1 MKKIIKSRLPRFE
14 YETRNDDE
22 GEKPGGKKK
31 ERVVRIFNCSE
42 DVWPFIEAYGD
53 KKLQKWEIDENANLS
68 DKDLFSMA
76 EEFEFTFIT
85 PKSIDP
91 LFVEYYKKVC
101 MVRDLEILVPAK
113 HTGLLCEDVLN
124 DRVVMKRL
132 IQLGKEY
139 KRINIT
145 AYSTTSH
152 FLKLVDELKAEKV
165 EVRTSEAPKKA
176 NAWTVNFYGSKSGI
190 RQLTQING
198 AIRADLKM
206 PNGVISSG
214 IIDTAGIAA
223 NKYIKEGGVVIKTNK
238 GHSGAGVLIFHRGDL
253 PKKFVECEKEIIQLL
268 RKDAYWEKFPIVV
281 ESLVVPNPRIGG
293 GFPNAEFFI
302 RQDGEVEFQ
311 YYCGMRVNS
320 KGEFGGVE
328 IGEDVLPKRVASR
341 VTDIGYLIGEQF
353 SKDGYRGY
361 FDVDYIAAKGG
372 DIFVSESNVRVT
384 GGTHVYEAGKELVGR
399 NFTKKSFVVSN
410 NMYSIPPK
418 KFTFKKLHNLMEPIL
433 FSRKTKEGVVI
444 CSSNLLT
451 DGYLSYIVFGKNK
464 KRAETIEG
472 KMKGLL
478 GR

>member
-1 MKKIIKSRLPRFE
+1 VKKTKKTVNTEDPR
-14 YETRNDDE
+14 
-22 GEKPGGKKK
+22 GKKR

-53 KKLQKWEIDENANLS
+53 KKLQKWEIDENASLS

-85 PKSIDP
+85 PKAIDP
-91 LFVEYYKKVC
+91 LFVDYYKKLC
-101 MVRDLEILVPAK
+101 QVRDLEILVTK
-113 HTGLLCEDVLN
+113 RHTGKLCEDVLN

-139 KRINIT
+139 KLLNLT
-145 AYSTTSH
+145 AYSTTPY
-152 FLKLVDELKAEKV
+152 FLELVETLKNSGV
-165 EVRTSEAPKKA
+165 EVRTTEAPEKA

-206 PNGVISSG
+206 PDGVVSSG

-238 GHSGAGVLIFHRGDL
+238 GHSGAGVLIFRKREL
-253 PKKFVECEKEIIQLL
+253 PKKFADCEKKLVAIMK
-268 RKDAYWEKFPIVV
+268 KDAYWERFPIVV
-281 ESLVVPNPRIGG
+281 ESLVTPNPRIGG

-302 RQDGEVEFQ
+302 RQDGNVEFL
-311 YYCGMRVNS
+311 YYCGMRVNT

-361 FDVDYIAAKGG
+361 FDVDFIAAKGG
-372 DIFVSESNVRVT
+372 DVFVSESNVRVT
-384 GGTHVYEAGKELVGR
+384 GGTHVYEARKELVGR

-418 KFTFKKLHNLMEPIL
+418 KFTFKKLHKLMVPIL
-433 FSRKTKEGVVI
+433 FSRKTKEGLVI
-444 CSSNLLT
+444 CSSNLLY

-464 KRAETIEG
+464 KRAVMIEE
-472 KMKGLL
+472 KMKELL
-478 GR
+478 VK

>member
-1 MKKIIKSRLPRFE
+1 VKKTQKIKN
-14 YETRNDDE
+14 T
-22 GEKPGGKKK
+22 EKPGGKKR

-53 KKLQKWEIDENANLS
+53 KKLQKWEINENANLS

-85 PKSIDP
+85 PKAIDP
-91 LFVEYYKKVC
+91 LFVDYYKELC
-101 MVRDLEILVPAK
+101 QVRDLEILVPSK
-113 HTGLLCEDVLN
+113 HTGLLCKDAISDGAVI
-124 DRVVMKRL
+124 KRL
-132 IQLGKEY
+132 VQLGKEH
-139 KRINIT
+139 KRLNLT
-145 AYSTTSH
+145 AYSTTSY
-152 FLKLVDELKAEKV
+152 FLKLVELLRKKGV
-165 EVRTSEAPKKA
+165 DVRTYEAPERA

-206 PNGVISSG
+206 PEGVVSSG
-214 IIDTAGIAA
+214 IVDTAGIAA

-238 GHSGAGVLIFHRGDL
+238 GHSGAGVLIFNKGEL
-253 PKKFVECEKEIIQLL
+253 PKRFTDCEKKLVTIMK
-268 RKDAYWEKFPIVV
+268 KDAYWEKFPIVV
-281 ESLVVPNPRIGG
+281 ESLVIPNPRIGG

-302 RQDGEVEFQ
+302 RKDGEVEFL
-311 YYCGMRVNS
+311 YYCGMRVNN

-372 DIFVSESNVRVT
+372 GIYVSESNVRVT

-410 NMYSIPPK
+410 NMYNIPPK
-418 KFTFKKLHNLMEPIL
+418 KFTFKKLHKLMEPIL
-433 FSRKTKEGVVI
+433 FSRRTKEGLVI
-444 CSSNLLT
+444 CSSNLLP

-464 KRAETIEG
+464 KRAEKIEG
-472 KMKGLL
+472 QMKELL
-478 GR
+478 EQ

>member
-1 MKKIIKSRLPRFE
+1 MKK
-14 YETRNDDE
+14 TRKTNKK
-22 GEKPGGKKK
+22 EKPGGKKR

-42 DVWPFIEAYGD
+42 DVWPFIESYGD
-53 KKLQKWEIDENANLS
+53 KKLQKWEISENANLS

-91 LFVEYYKKVC
+91 LFVEYYKNLC
-101 MVRDLEILVPAK
+101 MVRDLEVLVPVK
-113 HTGLLCEDVLN
+113 HTGQLCKDAM
-124 DRVVMKRL
+124 DDKGVMRRL

-139 KRINIT
+139 NRLNLT

-152 FLKLVDELKAEKV
+152 FLEMVGKLRAKGI
-165 EVRTSEAPKKA
+165 EVRTSEAPEKA

-206 PNGVISSG
+206 PDGVVSSG

-238 GHSGAGVLIFHRGDL
+238 GHSGAGVLIFKTGDL
-253 PKKFVECEKEIIQLL
+253 PKKFTECEKKIVAIL

-281 ESLVVPNPRIGG
+281 ESLINPNPRIGG

-302 RQDGEVEFQ
+302 RPDGEVEFL
-311 YYCGMRVNS
+311 YYCGMRVNH

-328 IGEDVLPKRVASR
+328 IGEEVLPKRVASR

-353 SKDGYRGY
+353 SQDGYRGY
-361 FDVDYIAAKGG
+361 FDVDFIAAKGG
-372 DIFVSESNVRVT
+372 GLFVSESNVRVT

-399 NFTKKSFVVSN
+399 NFTKRSFVLSN
-410 NMYSIPPK
+410 NMYGIPPK
-418 KFTFKKLHNLMEPIL
+418 KFTFKKLYKQMAPIL
-433 FSRKTKEGVVI
+433 FSRKSKEGMVI
-444 CSSNLLT
+444 CSSNLLA
-451 DGYLSYIVFGKNK
+451 DGYLSYIIFGKNK
-464 KRAETIEG
+464 KRAVTVEEE
-472 KMKGLL
+472 MKKLL
-478 GR
+478 VLPFR

>member
-1 MKKIIKSRLPRFE
+1 MK
-14 YETRNDDE
+14 E
-22 GEKPGGKKK
+22 GAGGKKR

-53 KKLQKWEIDENANLS
+53 KKLQKWEINENANLS

-91 LFVEYYKKVC
+91 LFVEYYKRLC
-101 MVRDLEILVPAK
+101 AVRDLEILVPAK
-113 HTGLLCEDVLN
+113 HTGLLCEDVMK
-124 DRVVMKRL
+124 DKMAMKRL
-132 IQLGKEY
+132 LQLGKEY
-139 KRINIT
+139 KRLNLT
-145 AYSTTSH
+145 AYSTTPY
-152 FLKLVDELKAEKV
+152 FLKLVEMLRKEGV
-165 EVRTSEAPKKA
+165 EVRTSEAPEKT

-206 PNGVISSG
+206 PDGVVSSG

-238 GHSGAGVLIFHRGDL
+238 GHSGAGVLIFQKGEL
-253 PKKFVECEKEIIQLL
+253 PKRFTECERKIVEIMN
-268 RKDAYWEKFPIVV
+268 KDAYWEKFPIVV

-302 RQDGEVEFQ
+302 RQDGEVEFL

-320 KGEFGGVE
+320 KGEFCGVE

-410 NMYSIPPK
+410 NMYNIPPK
-418 KFTFKKLHNLMEPIL
+418 KFTFKKLHRLMEPIL
-433 FSRKTKEGVVI
+433 FSRKTKEGLVI
-444 CSSNLLT
+444 CSSNLLP

-464 KRAETIEG
+464 KRDFIRNWKKLSA
-472 KMKGLL
+472 
-478 GR
+478 